1 MAVHPRHGKEDA
13 LMSNTHRWIVIVGTL
28 LLAAMVGFAAW
39 QAGVAH
45 GIEQSGKIVVPS
57 SGGAGGPY
65 PYPYYG
71 WHGHPWRHPWG
82 FGFFFVPLF
91 FFAFWFFVLRGL
103 FWRRA
108 GYGGGW
114 GPRGR
119 FEEWHRQAHT
129 RDAGEAPPPT
139 SAER

>member
-1 MAVHPRHGKEDA
+1 MNSTYRWMA
-13 LMSNTHRWIVIVGTL
+13 LVGAL

-45 GIEQSGKIVVPS
+45 GIEQSGKIVIPIPPA
-57 SGGAGGPY
+57 GAQAPYPY

-71 WHGHPWRHPWG
+71 WHRHGG
-82 FGFFFVPLF
+82 FGFLFIPLF
-91 FFAFWFFVLRGL
+91 IVFWVLVVRGL

-108 GYGGGW
+108 WHGPYGGPC

-119 FEEWHRQAHT
+119 FERFEEWHREAHA
-129 RDAGEAPPPT
+129 REAGTAAPGGP
-139 SAER
+139 AER